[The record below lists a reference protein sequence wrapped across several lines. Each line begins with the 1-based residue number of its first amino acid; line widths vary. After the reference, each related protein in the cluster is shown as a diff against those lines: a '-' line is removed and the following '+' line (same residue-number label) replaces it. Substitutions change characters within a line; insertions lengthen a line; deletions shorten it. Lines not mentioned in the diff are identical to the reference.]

1 MGKASSRKRALRVER
16 LAEASRLKVVVCAY
30 PSTSLEPVTGLLKAA
45 TIYGDEVLL
54 HSPTAALLA
63 SVASLAAM
71 DPSNLVGA
79 LRQFAPALGESG
91 QKLEEQLVDLE
102 SQHGP
107 HAVDA
112 ILRVML
118 DSSAIEQVRAGG
130 VLPVG
135 AAFDFR
141 KIAEQFEDVR
151 RDLDA
156 VVEQQLADAGV
167 AAILPAVEAGLLRLL
182 PMDPTADLFDGY
194 LEALWKALQDPG
206 YYPLLDHGISDL
218 VRAAIREGT
227 IIVGAQSRS
236 RGGQVGAASDYLARL
251 PTFPLATMD
260 EILDIRRDLA
270 GPLVRFRS
278 AMAEIARGFEIDPID
293 STYDEAIQSAW
304 VERVHPA
311 LLELEELVEQK
322 RLRKQFVDRAPAGG
336 IIGAAGTLVAGLIS
350 HAPVGTGVAGIATTV
365 GATALGVLTERGKLD
380 NAIRRHPYY
389 LLYGAEER
397 MADR

>member
-1 MGKASSRKRALRVER
+1 
-16 LAEASRLKVVVCAY
+16 
-30 PSTSLEPVTGLLKAA
+30 
-45 TIYGDEVLL
+45 
-54 HSPTAALLA
+54 
-63 SVASLAAM
+63 
-71 DPSNLVGA
+71 
-79 LRQFAPALGESG
+79 
-91 QKLEEQLVDLE
+91 
-102 SQHGP
+102 
-107 HAVDA
+107 
-112 ILRVML
+112 
-118 DSSAIEQVRAGG
+118 
-130 VLPVG
+130 
-135 AAFDFR
+135 
-141 KIAEQFEDVR
+141 
-151 RDLDA
+151 
-156 VVEQQLADAGV
+156 
-167 AAILPAVEAGLLRLL
+167 
-182 PMDPTADLFDGY
+182 
-194 LEALWKALQDPG
+194 
-206 YYPLLDHGISDL
+206 
-218 VRAAIREGT
+218 
-227 IIVGAQSRS
+227 
-236 RGGQVGAASDYLARL
+236 
-251 PTFPLATMD
+251 MD